1 MKRILFAIIAVLALA
16 GFTAEA
22 RTYALL
28 AAVSNYSGE
37 GDNQHTTTGAKA
49 FRDVLKTQ
57 TNDVSLLTSRYANAS
72 NILDKLK
79 TICQHAQKGDRI
91 IFFFNGHGF
100 PGGLACY
107 DSSLMYS
114 DLVKTLTDT
123 KASEVFVFINACYSG
138 SANQE
143 VQNTD
148 NWFEGL
154 KPREGHVYMLS
165 SRADELSW
173 SAGWLNK
180 SFFTQA
186 LLTGYRGKAD
196 TNHDRAVTVI
206 ELFRHIH
213 KDVVRRS
220 GDVQHPILI
229 APRSMHDVEVI
240 RYPEAPA
247 AEE

>member
-1 MKRILFAIIAVLALA
+1 MKKILFLFLTALFA
-16 GFTAEA
+16 CASFTAQA

-28 AAVSNYSGE
+28 AAVSNYGGE

-57 TNDVSLLTSRYANAS
+57 TNDITLLTSRNANAD
-72 NILDKLK
+72 NILEKLRAI
-79 TICQHAQKGDRI
+79 TNRAQAGDRI

-107 DSSLMYS
+107 DSALYYS
-114 DLVKTLTDT
+114 TLVQTLSDT

-138 SANQE
+138 SAGE
-143 VQNTD
+143 EIADRD
-148 NWFEGL
+148 NWFSGL
-154 KPREGHVYMLS
+154 TPRDGHVYMLS
-165 SRADELSW
+165 SRSDELSW

-196 TNHDRAVTVI
+196 TDHNKEVTVL
-206 ELFRHIH
+206 ELFKHIH

-220 GDVQHPILI
+220 GDVQHPVLI
-229 APRSMHDVEVI
+229 APKSMHDKVLI
-240 RYPEAPA
+240 KYN
-247 AEE
+247 

>member
-1 MKRILFAIIAVLALA
+1 MKKYLSLLLIVLVAAI
-16 GFTAEA
+16 GAEA

-28 AAVSNYSGE
+28 AAVSNYGGE

-49 FRDVLKTQ
+49 FRDQLKKQ
-57 TNDVSLLTSRYANAS
+57 TNDVSLLTSKYANAS
-72 NILDKLK
+72 NILEKLSK
-79 TICQHAQKGDRI
+79 ITKNAQKGDRI

-114 DLVKTLTDT
+114 DLVKTLSNT
-123 KASEVFVFINACYSG
+123 KASEVLVFINACYSG
-138 SANQE
+138 TAGGE
-143 VQNTD
+143 VSNPD
-148 NWFEGL
+148 AAYGAL

-165 SRADELSW
+165 SRPDELSW

-180 SFFTQA
+180 SFFTEA

-196 TNHDRAVTVI
+196 TNADRDVTVI
-206 ELFRHIH
+206 ELFKHIH

-220 GDVQHPILI
+220 GGKQHPMLI
-229 APRSMHDVEVI
+229 APASMHDVKVI
-240 RYPEAPA
+240 SYPKD
-247 AEE
+247 

>member
-1 MKRILFAIIAVLALA
+1 MKRFIIILLAMLATGGFIAQ
-16 GFTAEA
+16 A

-28 AAVSNYSGE
+28 AAVSNYGGE

-57 TNDVSLLTSRYANAS
+57 TNDITLLTSRHANAA
-72 NILDKLK
+72 NILEKLK
-79 TICQHAQKGDRI
+79 AITNRAQPGDRI

-114 DLVKTLTDT
+114 TLVQALSDT
-123 KASEVFVFINACYSG
+123 KASEVFVFINACFSG
-138 SANQE
+138 SATE
-143 VQNTD
+143 EISDKT
-148 NWFEGL
+148 NWYSGL
-154 KPREGHVYMLS
+154 TPREGHVYMLS
-165 SRADELSW
+165 SRSDEFSW

-196 TNHDRAVTVI
+196 TDHDHAVTVI
-206 ELFRHIH
+206 ELFKHIH

-220 GDVQHPILI
+220 EDIQHPVLI
-229 APRSMHDVEVI
+229 APKSMHDVEVI
-240 RYPEAPA
+240 KYS
-247 AEE
+247 AE